1 MIVKL
6 VKLRD
11 NTSRQLSN
19 LELLMNA
26 VFGSDAPTKFVP
38 GNEYSAGDK
47 VYVDNADG
55 GIDVKECIKDG
66 VYDDVD
72 NNGWK
77 GFEVSASESK
87 ESTDSALFAPGN
99 YVVGDRQAVIGDNGE
114 ISVYECI
121 KDGYYSEITDDGWKL
136 IPFSDDTPDENEAL
150 LDSTV
155 KVNVSQYVEG
165 ETYESGE
172 VVYVVDSTNGSITLY
187 ENTSNDPTS
196 EVPPTFP
203 WDKLDS
209 SQYII
214 DGEIKFATDE
224 DIMEM
229 FGVDKMPECDCDN
242 TLIPDT
248 PGDDSTDDDIEWEE
262 F

>member
-26 VFGSDAPTKFVP
+26 VFGNSNPTKFVP
-38 GNEYSAGDK
+38 GNEYIAGDK
-47 VYVDNADG
+47 VYVENDDG
-55 GIDVKECIKDG
+55 DIEVKECVKDG
-66 VYDDVD
+66 VYNDV
-72 NNGWK
+72 NNDGWK

-87 ESTDSALFAPGN
+87 DSTTDSALFSPGN
-99 YVVGDRQAVIGDNGE
+99 YVVGDRQVVVGDNGE
-114 ISVYECI
+114 ITVYECI
-121 KDGYYSEITDDGWKL
+121 KDGYYSEITEDGWKVL
-136 IPFSDDTPDENEAL
+136 PFSDDTPDENEAL

-155 KVNVSQYVEG
+155 KVNVSQYIED

-172 VVYVVDSTNGSITLY
+172 VVYVVDNTTGSVTLY
-187 ENTSNDPTS
+187 ENTSSSPTS
-196 EVPPTFP
+196 EVPPAFP
-203 WDKLDS
+203 WDKLNAS
-209 SQYII
+209 EYII
-214 DGEIKFATDE
+214 DGELRFATDE

-229 FGVDKMPECDCDN
+229 FGVDKMPECDCDDK
-242 TLIPDT
+242 PDA
-248 PGDDSTDDDIEWEE
+248 PPVPDDDDIEWEE